1 LPVELPGLEDVHE
14 PGFVCTLHDEFA
26 EERTAAGQGG
36 SYLWSL
42 TPGVVTAHSGGR
54 RSRAERGL
62 HLMTSRR
69 RKSHSASRPHSGAL
83 ARWETEGGALGS
95 AGRGRDGRVPSPSKR
110 RISCSALGRRCS
122 CNGTICRPMFRGSSS
137 SIPSPAS
144 NHVRSLLKE
153 QIARF
158 LHKHKDDNRHR
169 K

>member
-1 LPVELPGLEDVHE
+1 MFTERDSVIIRAVLS
-14 PGFVCTLHDEFA
+14 PGFRRPTSEVGTAFMLWRPMFA
-26 EERTAAGQGG
+26 GRL
-36 SYLWSL
+36 SIFSRCSR
-42 TPGVVTAHSGGR
+42 AHSAGR

-62 HLMTSRR
+62 HLMTSRK
-69 RKSHSASRPHSGAL
+69 RKSHSASRPVTGAL

-144 NHVRSLLKE
+144 NHVRS
-153 QIARF
+153 RC
-158 LHKHKDDNRHR
+158 
-169 K
+169 